1 MVREKYKWRSHEYES
16 TEAEHR
22 DGATRSSDEDS
33 VMELE
38 RRGSIIQLGVMKTTG
53 DRRI

>member
-1 MVREKYKWRSHEYES
+1 MIREKFKWRPRENES

-33 VMELE
+33 VMESE
-38 RRGSIIQLGVMKTTG
+38 RRGSIIQLGVKRTTG
-53 DRRI
+53 NRRI